1 MHGHVASSNALGLLL
16 LSSRSPWD
24 SIGLAI
30 ENGNY
35 QVIQTSTLLVFVPLL
50 VLFQILYT
58 RFFFSLV

>member
-35 QVIQTSTLLVFVPLL
+35 QVIQTSTLLVFVPDL
-50 VLFQILYT
+50 IH
-58 RFFFSLV
+58 

>member
-16 LSSRSPWD
+16 LSSRSLWD